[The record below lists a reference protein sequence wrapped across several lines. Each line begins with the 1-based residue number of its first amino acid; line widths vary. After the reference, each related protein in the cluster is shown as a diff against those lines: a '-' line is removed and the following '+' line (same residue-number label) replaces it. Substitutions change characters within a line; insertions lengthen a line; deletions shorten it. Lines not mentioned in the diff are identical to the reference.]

1 MIIYK
6 DEVFGFFEIFNEEN
20 GTLFRSDINGV
31 DPVMR
36 SFPELLDV
44 GIMGHC
50 NGGQYCRNAG
60 IDCYQKGF
68 TTYAPHMSYENFME
82 MYDAYHAL
90 GGNGM
95 ITKMMHEIEELHLK
109 KKEV

>member
-44 GIMGHC
+44 ESWDIAMVDNIVGTLGLIVTKKVL
-50 NGGQYCRNAG
+50 Q
-60 IDCYQKGF
+60 
-68 TTYAPHMSYENFME
+68 HM
-82 MYDAYHAL
+82 
-90 GGNGM
+90 
-95 ITKMMHEIEELHLK
+95 LHICHMRILWK
-109 KKEV
+109 L